1 MLHLGG
7 DAHHRRC
14 EATLAPARRRSPV
27 TRSRAR
33 PRIGPGLGALLAV
46 LSAFAPGRGC
56 SPASAADVFDPD
68 EPPETRYQIAPY
80 LTFGAELELTY
91 DYQKNLGLDDRR
103 DNDAAT
109 LVPELSLA
117 FSFDPDPRFQAFLNV
132 AVSRPAVWKIEAG
145 ETKPSEDVALELKE
159 AFILLRS
166 LPGGLSLQLGRQRF
180 EDERQWLYDEELDA
194 VRLWLHRGALTAE
207 LSLSRDG
214 LVRKDLLSSAPQGD
228 EINNYVLSA
237 SYRLLPD
244 LTLEAYAIVRDDQAA
259 SRNRPVFLGVR
270 SRGEPIEDLDY
281 WFELGYVG
289 GRDGS
294 TRISGWGIDLGATYE
309 WQIGPKPALTLGF
322 AFGSGDGNPGDGT
335 DRSFRQTGLQDNES
349 DFGGATDFKYY
360 GEALDPELS
369 NLAIFTA
376 GVGIR
381 PSDKISVDLVYH
393 YYLQH
398 RASTTLR
405 NAGLEAEPSGR
416 SRRLGSGVDLILGLQ
431 EIYDCLELKAVVG
444 YFSPGAAFPERNGGA
459 WVVRAEVQF
468 RF

>member
-1 MLHLGG
+1 
-7 DAHHRRC
+7 
-14 EATLAPARRRSPV
+14 V
-27 TRSRAR
+27 TRARAR
-33 PRIGPGLGALLAV
+33 PRVGPGVAALLAA
-46 LSAFAPGRGC
+46 LSTHAPGNDC
-56 SPASAADVFDPD
+56 SRARAADVFDPD
-68 EPPETRYQIAPY
+68 EPPETRYRLAPN
-80 LTFGAELELTY
+80 LTFGAELELDFEY
-91 DYQKNLGLDDRR
+91 RKNLGLDDRP
-103 DNDAAT
+103 DNDAAV

-117 FSFDPDPRFQAFLNV
+117 FSWDPDPGFQAFLNV
-132 AVSRPAVWKIEAG
+132 AFSRAAVWKIEADG
-145 ETKPSEDVALELKE
+145 TKPSEDVAIELKE

-194 VRLWLHRGALTAE
+194 VRLWLRQGALTAE

-214 LVRKDLLSSAPQGD
+214 LVRKDLLSSAPRE

-237 SYRLLPD
+237 SYQLLPD
-244 LTLEAYAIVRDDQAA
+244 LTLEAYAIVRDDLAA
-259 SRNRPVFLGVR
+259 SRSRPVFLGVR
-270 SRGEPIEDLDY
+270 SRGEAIEDLDY

-289 GRDGS
+289 GWDGS

-309 WQIGPKPALTLGF
+309 WQVGPKPALTLGF
-322 AFGSGDGNPGDGT
+322 AFGSGDRNPGDGT

-360 GEALDPELS
+360 GEVLDPELS

-376 GVGIR
+376 GIGIR

-398 RASTTLR
+398 RAAATLR
-405 NAGLEAEPSGR
+405 NAGIDAEPSGR

-431 EIYDCLELKAVVG
+431 EIYDHLELKAVVG
-444 YFSPGAAFPERNGGA
+444 YFSPGAAFPDRNGGA

>member
-1 MLHLGG
+1 
-7 DAHHRRC
+7 
-14 EATLAPARRRSPV
+14 V
-27 TRSRAR
+27 TGSRAR
-33 PRIGPGLGALLAV
+33 SRSRVGPGLAALLAV
-46 LSAFAPGRGC
+46 LSTFTPGRGC

-68 EPPETRYQIAPY
+68 EPPETRYQLAPS
-80 LTFGAELELTY
+80 LTFGAELELAY
-91 DYQKNLGLDDRR
+91 DYRKNLGLDDRR
-103 DNDAAT
+103 DNDASVLA
-109 LVPELSLA
+109 PELSLA
-117 FSFDPDPRFQAFLNV
+117 FSYDPDPKFQAFLNV
-132 AVSRPAVWKIEAG
+132 AVSRPIVWKFEADG
-145 ETKPSEDVALELKE
+145 SRPSEDLALELKE

-166 LPGGLSLQLGRQRF
+166 LPSGLSLQLGRQRF

-194 VRLWLHRGALTAE
+194 ARLWLHRGALTAE

-214 LVRKDLLSSAPQGD
+214 LVREDLLSPAARE

-270 SRGEPIEDLDY
+270 SRGEPLEDLDY

-294 TRISGWGIDLGATYE
+294 TSISGWGLDVGATYE
-309 WQIGPKPALTLGF
+309 LQVGPKPALTLGF
-322 AFGSGDGNPGDGT
+322 AFGSGDRNPDDGT
-335 DRSFRQTGLQDNES
+335 DRSYRQTGLQDNES

-360 GEALDPELS
+360 GEVLDPELS
-369 NLAIFTA
+369 NLVILTA
-376 GVGIR
+376 GLGIR

-393 YYLQH
+393 YYVQH
-398 RASTTLR
+398 RASPSLR
-405 NAGLEAEPSGR
+405 NAGIDAEPSGR
-416 SRRLGSGVDLILGLQ
+416 SRRLGGAVDLIVGLQ
-431 EIYDCLELKAVVG
+431 EIYDRLELKAVVG
-444 YFSPGAAFPERNGGA
+444 YFSPGAAFPDHRGGA